1 MPHTYLILKVA
12 IAGLLLAGV
21 DYASAQNT
29 ETQIRAARTASNTAI
44 ARHDAEGIV
53 RDMLPDYSIVT
64 GRGQHVNGKDSIL
77 AFWKETFK
85 IMPGVVYVRTPTSI
99 IISKNDSLAWETGQ
113 WTAQHSYSKGGN
125 YSAMWRKSAN
135 SWSLAAELF
144 VSLEQ

>member
-1 MPHTYLILKVA
+1 MPHTPLFIKFTL
-12 IAGLLLAGV
+12 AGLLSIHV
-21 DYASAQNT
+21 YHTKAQSS
-29 ETQIRAARTASNTAI
+29 ETLIKAARTASNEAI
-44 ARHDAEGIV
+44 ARHDPNGIV
-53 RDMLPDYSIVT
+53 HDMLSDYSIVT
-64 GRGQHVNGKDSIL
+64 GRGQHVNGKDSLL

-85 IMPGVVYVRTPTSI
+85 IMPDVVYVRTPTSI

-125 YSAMWRKSAN
+125 YSAMWHKSAK